1 VGRADDAIGYGATA
15 KALHWLAALCVIMAW
30 LIGTF
35 IDDFPKSLGG
45 AAIFTH
51 MSLGL
56 TVLALL
62 FVRLGW
68 RLANPPPPFAASV
81 FSPWSERAATLV
93 HWLLYALMLAL
104 PVSGIV
110 LQFARGQ
117 AVPLFGLFEIASP
130 WARDRALS
138 RSILE
143 IHELLA
149 DSLLILAGLHALA
162 ALAHHYVLKDDTLMR
177 MLPGRMLPGARRLTP
192 PPL

>member
-1 VGRADDAIGYGATA
+1 VIGYGAAA

-68 RLANPPPPFAASV
+68 RLGNPPPPFAASV

-138 RSILE
+138 RSVLE
-143 IHELLA
+143 VHGLLA

-162 ALAHHYVLKDDTLMR
+162 ALAHHYVLKDDTLLR
-177 MLPGRMLPGARRLTP
+177 MLPGERRREPRRLTP

>member
-1 VGRADDAIGYGATA
+1 MARADDVIGYGAAA

-68 RLANPPPPFAASV
+68 RLGNPPPPFAASV

-138 RSILE
+138 RSVLE
-143 IHELLA
+143 VHGLLA

-162 ALAHHYVLKDDTLMR
+162 ALAHHYVLKDDTLLR
-177 MLPGRMLPGARRLTP
+177 MLPGERRREPRRLTP